1 MRRTVIAGHVICVV
15 LMGCAAVKPAPPR
28 SAPTGPAVRP
38 PEVAHTLP
46 EDAVTKPS
54 EPPGVSTPPQSQS
67 APVPLAPVQPGPT
80 AAPSS
85 GTETAA
91 KHPPHKTSPSP
102 PAVAKRPAVIPPA
115 APPEAPP
122 PAVVSDSV
130 KRAPPPS
137 LDLASLEQRLRET
150 HGIGLFTKLSLKN
163 QVDDLLAEFRAYY
176 QGTLKVPLAVLRQ
189 RYDLLLLKVLTLLQD
204 GDPPLAATI
213 RTSKEAIWG
222 ILADPKKFSS
232 L

>member
-1 MRRTVIAGHVICVV
+1 MRRTVIAGLVMCLA

-28 SAPTGPAVRP
+28 SAPTGSAVLT
-38 PEVAHTLP
+38 PEVAPTMP
-46 EDAVTKPS
+46 EGAVTKPS
-54 EPPGVSTPPQSQS
+54 EPPGVSAPPQSQS
-67 APVPLAPVQPGPT
+67 APPPMAPVQPGAT

-85 GTETAA
+85 GTATAA
-91 KHPPHKTSPSP
+91 KHPTHKTSPSP
-102 PAVAKRPAVIPPA
+102 PAAAKRPEVIPAA
-115 APPEAPP
+115 APPEGPP

-163 QVDDLLAEFRAYY
+163 QVDDLLAAFRAYY
-176 QGTLKVPLAVLRQ
+176 RGTLKVPLAQLRQ